1 MAAKVVVPDSG
12 GVYYAEDGTASVVL
26 EDNYDATYVPSE
38 KEVLEYAQWL
48 GMDPDDHAELLWIAR
63 KGLQAPLPENWKPCK
78 SDKREVYY
86 FNFATGESLWDHPMD
101 QHFKELFA
109 QEKAKLEE
117 TRRAKA
123 AGSKQTEEDAGN
135 RSGAFPEEK
144 RDATSGSPENG
155 KSNDASARSVE
166 VTVGKDT
173 IENATGSALRKEA
186 NDADKKGT
194 PRC

>member
-1 MAAKVVVPDSG
+1 
-12 GVYYAEDGTASVVL
+12 
-26 EDNYDATYVPSE
+26 
-38 KEVLEYAQWL
+38 
-48 GMDPDDHAELLWIAR
+48 
-63 KGLQAPLPENWKPCK
+63 
-78 SDKREVYY
+78 
-86 FNFATGESLWDHPMD
+86 MD

-123 AGSKQTEEDAGN
+123 VGSKQTEEDAGN
-135 RSGAFPEEK
+135 CSGAFPEEK

-155 KSNDASARSVE
+155 KSNDASAGSAE

-186 NDADKKGT
+186 YDADKKGCAQEEAVESKKVHKNARAGAVPQDEPDAT
-194 PRC
+194 CAPAENGRGGTLNEANRACGNVIP